1 MVKGK
6 LTGVSLFASCGIA
19 ETYLWDIGINILL
32 SNEIIERRAEL
43 YRKIYPETK
52 VIPGDICDKDIFDEI
67 NEFVSD
73 KEIDFLLATPPCQGV
88 SLVGKNKSNEE
99 MLKDKRNFL
108 IFKVVEFIDI
118 HQPNY
123 ILIENVP
130 RFLKLLLPYKN
141 RFSKVLEILDEEFSE
156 KYVIDAKVLN
166 AKDYGVPQSRPRA
179 IIKMYKKGLSWPWPQ
194 KQKEITLRE
203 AIGHLPSL
211 EAGEKSEIK
220 WHFARNHTK
229 EHIMWMRH
237 TPEGKSAFENE
248 FHFPRKKD
256 GSRVRGFPATY
267 SRMNWDKPA
276 PTITIRN
283 DAVSSQRNVHPGRKL
298 KNGTYSD
305 ARVLTP
311 YELMLLNSIPNNWNI
326 PEDTS
331 EILIRRCIGE
341 SVPPLL
347 IKKICEGII

>member
-1 MVKGK
+1 MK
-6 LTGVSLFASCGIA
+6 GVSLFSGGGVGEAYFEELGIKMVLA
-19 ETYLWDIGINILL
+19 NELL
-32 SNEIIERRAEL
+32 EKRA
-43 YRKIYPETK
+43 KIYSEFYPETK
-52 VIPGDICDKDIFDEI
+52 VIPGDICDKDI
-67 NEFVSD
+67 
-73 KEIDFLLATPPCQGV
+73 KEKIIKNIPEDSEFLLATPPCQGIS
-88 SLVGKNKSNEE
+88 SLGKNKYQKHFEI
-99 MLKDKRNFL
+99 DRRNFL
-108 IFKVVEFIDI
+108 ILEIFEIIDKFDF
-118 HQPNY
+118 NY
-123 ILIENVP
+123 ILIENVSKFLDMYFP
-130 RFLKLLLPYKN
+130 YDEEYLKLE
-141 RFSKVLEILDEEFSE
+141 EILKLKYGH

-305 ARVLTP
+305 ARVLTLL
-311 YELMLLNSIPNNWNI
+311 ELFIVSSL
-326 PEDTS
+326 PEDWDVPENYSNTF
-331 EILIRRCIGE
+331 IRTIIGE

-347 IKKICEGII
+347 LKKILEPISKND